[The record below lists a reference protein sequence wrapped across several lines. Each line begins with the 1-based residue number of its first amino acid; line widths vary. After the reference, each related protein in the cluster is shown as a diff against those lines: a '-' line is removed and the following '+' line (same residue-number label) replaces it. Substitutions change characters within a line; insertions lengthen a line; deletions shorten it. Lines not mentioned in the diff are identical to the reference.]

1 MCTSTAI
8 AHGLCSPSEAGLF
21 IVNGNPPPWSVRQ
34 QQFDFGAGSKT
45 PQKMTYAVN
54 RTGYYCMGAASVS
67 NAISSSLSDTE
78 RFSGHVEF
86 HNRFRGH
93 LPASEHPNLWLYS
106 LMMLVY
112 FVIGGAWAAL
122 CWQHREQLVPV
133 QHYISGMIGFLV
145 LDMICEWMYYK
156 YFNSHTID
164 MEHFREVSGSKS
176 VTAMARFLLVVI
188 NVMDSAQSALSLFLL
203 LIVSMGYGV
212 VRPTIGNVIYKVF
225 VLTGLHFGFGVL
237 YSVGIIM
244 LLLGQNAAW
253 TFSFIFPL
261 AGTLTAFLTWILH
274 SLRETINDL
283 TERRQ
288 AFKCAM
294 FKRLNYIL
302 LGAVVALLAYFF
314 VAMAIVMSYSATEV
328 ATHSWKYRWFLL
340 DGSLV
345 LVYAVAF
352 VLIAWVWRPTGQ
364 NMRLAMSDELAT
376 EDHDAAGAFEVP
388 SLASHD
394 LDDDAVEVES
404 VHLSH
409 LSHVPASS
417 ELPAYNER
425 LGHDDLVF
433 DAEEA
438 HQDGKHDPV
447 MDEPYELGD
456 ASFDDHEHRK
466 FGSDAEREHLRL
478 SEEHRE

>member
-1 MCTSTAI
+1 M
-8 AHGLCSPSEAGLF
+8 
-21 IVNGNPPPWSVRQ
+21 RQ

-164 MEHFREVSGSKS
+164 MEHFRDVSGSKS

-237 YSVGIIM
+237 YSM
-244 LLLGQNAAW
+244 MM
-253 TFSFIFPL
+253 P
-261 AGTLTAFLTWILH
+261 
-274 SLRETINDL
+274 
-283 TERRQ
+283 TE
-288 AFKCAM
+288 
-294 FKRLNYIL
+294 
-302 LGAVVALLAYFF
+302 
-314 VAMAIVMSYSATEV
+314 
-328 ATHSWKYRWFLL
+328 
-340 DGSLV
+340 
-345 LVYAVAF
+345 
-352 VLIAWVWRPTGQ
+352 
-364 NMRLAMSDELAT
+364 
-376 EDHDAAGAFEVP
+376 
-388 SLASHD
+388 
-394 LDDDAVEVES
+394 
-404 VHLSH
+404 
-409 LSHVPASS
+409 
-417 ELPAYNER
+417 
-425 LGHDDLVF
+425 
-433 DAEEA
+433 
-438 HQDGKHDPV
+438 
-447 MDEPYELGD
+447 
-456 ASFDDHEHRK
+456 
-466 FGSDAEREHLRL
+466 
-478 SEEHRE
+478 